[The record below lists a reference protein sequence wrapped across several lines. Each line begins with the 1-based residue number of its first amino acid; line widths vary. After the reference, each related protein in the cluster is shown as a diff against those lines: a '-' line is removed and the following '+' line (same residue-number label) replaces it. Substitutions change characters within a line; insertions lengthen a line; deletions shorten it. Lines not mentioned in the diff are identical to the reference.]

1 MICLGRLIPKQTPE
15 LASQKCR
22 VYCRRSQETTR
33 RQRKRKTKKALGS
46 ESVKTQL
53 MKSNKVC
60 VRIRLTN
67 ALDAMIKAKRSAK
80 AVKKSNQ
87 ITESTWTL

>member
-1 MICLGRLIPKQTPE
+1 
-15 LASQKCR
+15 
-22 VYCRRSQETTR
+22 
-33 RQRKRKTKKALGS
+33 
-46 ESVKTQL
+46 
-53 MKSNKVC
+53 MKSNKVS

-67 ALDAMIKAKRSAK
+67 ALDAMIKPKRSAK